1 MNTYSISQDLA
12 DRLEKD
18 IIIDCK
24 PRYTYLKDT
33 ANYNYRNNSPTAG
46 GQKIL
51 RVQGF
56 TNGVYTMLRHYPI
69 YGTYE
74 KMIEHDP
81 TCVPAQAPSITELV
95 YHLREQHLDPS
106 YDIVRVY
113 VNIMTI
119 GIQPGVTTPHF
130 DIDDEE
136 AITFLYYVV
145 DSDGDTFLFDEETD
159 SVIFRHSPKKG
170 TGIYYPSKTI
180 HAASIPVA
188 HEIRSALNII
198 YSKNYFKRNGN
209 FILREYDRRNKQRTR
224 QHR

>member
-1 MNTYSISQDLA
+1 MNTFTIDTELA
-12 DRLEKD
+12 DRLERD

-33 ANYNYRNNSPTAG
+33 ANYNYRNGSKTAG
-46 GQKIL
+46 GQKII
-51 RVQGF
+51 RSQGF

-74 KMIEHDP
+74 KMIERDP
-81 TCVPAQAPSITELV
+81 DCVPVQAPSITELV
-95 YHLREQHLDPS
+95 YQLRNQYLDPL

-119 GIQPGVTTPHF
+119 GVESGVTTPHY
-130 DIDDEE
+130 DVDDEE

-145 DSDGDTFLFDEETD
+145 DSDGDTFLFDEESD
-159 SVIFRHSPKKG
+159 SVIFRHPPIKG
-170 TGIYYPSKTI
+170 TGIYYPSKTV
-180 HAASIPVA
+180 HAASIPTT

-198 YSKNYFKRNGN
+198 YSKNYFERNGN
-209 FILREYDRRNKQRTR
+209 YLLKEHDRRSKQRTR
-224 QHR
+224 PHR